1 MRSPERM
8 RTVISKIFVNECNTL
23 GVITLLVMACTVLA
37 LPMAAQ
43 RQGPLPPPPPGTA
56 ALSSAPAESAKKNA
70 SGQETP
76 SPITTQPPAVPLQH
90 IIHQFQQ
97 HHNEF

>member
-37 LPMAAQ
+37 LPIAAQ
-43 RQGPLPPPPPGTA
+43 RQGPLPPPPLGTA
-56 ALSSAPAESAKKNA
+56 ALSSPPAGPAKKNC
-70 SGQETP
+70 SNPTMP
-76 SPITTQPPAVPLQH
+76 SPDTIAPTLETTPQ
-90 IIHQFQQ
+90 IIQKYTYH
-97 HHNEF
+97 ED